1 MWPFNLSV
9 RLLIV
14 DLVGRYPANYLIRR
28 EPIFARIAPLTPW
41 PCDLGASCGI
51 STNFSVLSPSQR
63 QVAHALLTRP
73 PLTFIRSKLP
83 NQSVRLECVMH
94 AASVYPEPG
103 SNSLKKYSHGTWYR
117 NHLFRAFSLAL
128 TYFFLRVFRVLID
141 TVYFLRNQ
149 RVSALFPRL
158 SLFNFQGPNFRRL
171 FCDSLSSIPHHFP
184 FVKTFFNFFQ
194 KIFSTF
200 PGPLRG
206 TPALSRGLDYLT
218 TTFPVCQPPFFDKNR
233 CFFTVSSPSAAVFS

>member
-9 RLLIV
+9 RLLIA

-103 SNSLKKYSHGTWYR
+103 SNSLKKYPHDAWRR
-117 NHLFRAFSLAL
+117 NYLFRAFSLAL

-158 SLFNFQGPNFRRL
+158 SLFNFQGPNFHRL
-171 FCDSLSSIPHHFP
+171 FCDSLLIVSQRFL
-184 FVKTFFNFFQ
+184 FVKRFLKFFQ
-194 KIFSTF
+194 KTFRQISRPPTNPLIKRLRSTPRASF
-200 PGPLRG
+200 
-206 TPALSRGLDYLT
+206 
-218 TTFPVCQPPFFDKNR
+218 
-233 CFFTVSSPSAAVFS
+233 